1 MDTVDRQVRLLESQ
15 IRDNSHVGHII
26 GCVLTLGLWGPFW
39 VLACMIRQQ
48 QNVNIRRK
56 IKKLLKEA

>member
-1 MDTVDRQVRLLESQ
+1 MDNVDRQARLLESQ

-26 GCVLTLGLWGPFW
+26 GCVLTAGLWFPFW
-39 VLACMIRQQ
+39 VLACLIRQQ

-56 IKKLLKEA
+56 IKKLLKEG